1 VLLQDKIA
9 LIYGVANHRSFAWHA
24 ALALAREGARLA
36 ITYQGERLEND
47 VRKLADTLPNGAL
60 VVPCD
65 VTDDGQIQAV
75 YERVGEEFGGLDCLF
90 HAVAFARR
98 EDLAGR
104 YLDTSREGYALAH
117 DISTFSLVAV
127 TRPAVPLFEKH
138 GGGSVITMTYLGG
151 ERAVP
156 RYNVMGVA
164 KAALDASVR
173 YLALDLGEK
182 NIRVNAI
189 SAGPVSTLAARGIAG
204 FTDILQVV
212 RERSPLR
219 RNIDQDEVAD
229 TAVFLASHWSRGITG
244 EVLHVDAGYSIVGI

>member
-1 VLLQDKIA
+1 MLLQDKVA
-9 LIYGVANHRSFAWHA
+9 LVYGVANHRSFAWHTA
-24 ALALAREGARLA
+24 AAFAREGARLA
-36 ITYQGERLEND
+36 ITFQGERLESE
-47 VRKLADTLPNGAL
+47 VRRLVETLPNGAL
-60 VVPCD
+60 VLPCD
-65 VTDDGQIQAV
+65 VTEDAQIQAV
-75 YERVGEEFGGLDCLF
+75 CDRVGEEFGGLDAIF
-90 HAVAFARR
+90 HSVAFARR

-104 YLDTSREGYALAH
+104 YVDTSREGYALAQ
-117 DISTFSLVAV
+117 DVSAYSLVAV
-127 TRPAVPLFEKH
+127 TRPAVPLFEQR

-151 ERAVP
+151 VRAVP
-156 RYNVMGVA
+156 KYNVMGVA

-212 RERSPLR
+212 RERAPLR

-229 TAVFLASHWSRGITG
+229 TAVLLASHWSRGITG
-244 EVLHVDAGYSIVGI
+244 ETVFVDAGYNIVGV

>member
-24 ALALAREGARLA
+24 ATAFAREGARLA
-36 ITYQGERLEND
+36 ITYQGERLEKD
-47 VRKLADTLPNGAL
+47 VRKLAETLPGGAL

-75 YERVGEEFGGLDCLF
+75 YDRIGEAYGGLDCIF

-98 EDLAGR
+98 EDLAGQ
-104 YLDTSREGYALAH
+104 YLDTSREGFALAH

-127 TRPAVPLFEKH
+127 TRPAVPLFEKR

-212 RERSPLR
+212 RERAPLR